1 MQFKV
6 KRVYEA
12 PDDSDGQRVLVDRL
26 WPRGLKKEKARID
39 LWMKD
44 LAPSE
49 GLRKWFAHDPLK
61 WGEFRARYFLELDSK
76 ASGLVNSL
84 LDIARAGNV
93 TLLFATREQALNNA
107 VALKEY
113 LENRYQ

>member
-1 MQFKV
+1 
-6 KRVYEA
+6 
-12 PDDSDGQRVLVDRL
+12 
-26 WPRGLKKEKARID
+26 
-39 LWMKD
+39 MKD

-61 WGEFRARYFLELDSK
+61 WAEFRTRYFLELDSK

-107 VALKEY
+107 VAL
-113 LENRYQ
+113 